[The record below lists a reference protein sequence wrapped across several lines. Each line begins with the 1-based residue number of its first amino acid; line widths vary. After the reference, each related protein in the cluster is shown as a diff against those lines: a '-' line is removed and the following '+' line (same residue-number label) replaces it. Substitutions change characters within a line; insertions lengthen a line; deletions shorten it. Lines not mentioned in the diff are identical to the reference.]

1 MSKVGQK
8 RLPPTVSEDTIE
20 RPNLARINLQAGA
33 GKPGLKV
40 GDRVKV
46 GSAGMYSGQIGV
58 IERVTTGV
66 IPSALV
72 RVSGGGSRL
81 VRMIDLTLAPEG

>member
-8 RLPPTVSEDTIE
+8 RLPPAISEDTIE
-20 RPNLARINLQAGA
+20 RPNLAKINLQAGM
-33 GKPGLKV
+33 GKAGLKV

-46 GSAGMYSGQIGV
+46 GSSGMYAGQIGV

-72 RVSGGGSRL
+72 RVAGGGSRL
-81 VRMIDLTLAPEG
+81 VRMIDLTLAPES

>member
-8 RLPPTVSEDTIE
+8 RLPPAISEDTIE
-20 RPNLARINLQAGA
+20 RPNLARVNSAALV

-40 GDRVKV
+40 GDKV
-46 GSAGMYSGQIGV
+46 RIGSAGLYAGRVGV
-58 IERVTTGV
+58 IERLSTGV

-72 RVSGGGSRL
+72 RVGSGSRQ
-81 VRMIDLTLAPEG
+81 VRTVDLTLAPEE